1 MGLPINTAAAGPV
14 RRPECKGFAG
24 SNLERFGFL
33 MKFARLVINGSM
45 KTKTGGRIGIRSSMA
60 KRLKNEAEG

>member
-1 MGLPINTAAAGPV
+1 MDLPINTAAVGPV

-24 SNLERFGFL
+24 SSFERFAFSTRSGKL
-33 MKFARLVINGSM
+33 ATSGSM